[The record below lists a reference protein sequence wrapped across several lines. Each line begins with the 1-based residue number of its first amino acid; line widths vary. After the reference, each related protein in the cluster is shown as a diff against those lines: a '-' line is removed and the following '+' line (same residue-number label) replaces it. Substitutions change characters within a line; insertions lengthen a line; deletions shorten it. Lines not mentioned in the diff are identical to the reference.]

1 MCCIN
6 NVLVVHACMTKEL
19 LHAKKAGSLKM
30 QSLPVVTQSDEED
43 LEDGPK
49 GFEAAQVKKGLL
61 GPKKEADYD
70 FFVDVMWPKIST
82 KEEKQRMTPNLVYQ
96 VPQHCLSISAA
107 MSTSSV
113 LDCCNNSLLLLQ
125 ACELKLACVF

>member
-1 MCCIN
+1 
-6 NVLVVHACMTKEL
+6 
-19 LHAKKAGSLKM
+19 M

-96 VPQHCLSISAA
+96 VPQHCLPLSAV
-107 MSTSSV
+107 MSTSSL
-113 LDCCNNSLLLLQ
+113 LDCYSLLLLQ
-125 ACELKLACVF
+125 ACELKLAFLF

>member
-1 MCCIN
+1 M
-6 NVLVVHACMTKEL
+6 L
-19 LHAKKAGSLKM
+19 
-30 QSLPVVTQSDEED
+30 TQSDEED

-49 GFEAAQVKKGLL
+49 EFEAAQGKKGVL

-96 VPQHCLSISAA
+96 VPQHCLPLSAVK
-107 MSTSSV
+107 SNSSL
-113 LDCCNNSLLLLQ
+113 LDCNSLLLLH
-125 ACELKLACVF
+125 ACQLKLAFLF

>member
-1 MCCIN
+1 M
-6 NVLVVHACMTKEL
+6 E
-19 LHAKKAGSLKM
+19 
-30 QSLPVVTQSDEED
+30 SLPVLTQSDEED

-49 GFEAAQVKKGLL
+49 QFEEAQGKKGLL
-61 GPKKEADYD
+61 GPNKEADYD

-96 VPQHCLSISAA
+96 VPQHCLPLSGAMSSISA
-107 MSTSSV
+107 

-125 ACELKLACVF
+125 ASELKLAFLF

>member
-1 MCCIN
+1 M
-6 NVLVVHACMTKEL
+6 E
-19 LHAKKAGSLKM
+19 
-30 QSLPVVTQSDEED
+30 SLPVLIQSDEED

-49 GFEAAQVKKGLL
+49 EFEAAQGKKGLL

-96 VPQHCLSISAA
+96 VPQHCLPLSAA
-107 MSTSSV
+107 VSASSV
-113 LDCCNNSLLLLQ
+113 LDCYNNSLLPLQ
-125 ACELKLACVF
+125 ACDLKLAFVFRMALILFRR